1 MIRALLR
8 RGEQGMASIEMAI
21 LAPVLLFAMVVVIMG
36 GRIMVASNAAESA
49 GGSAARAASLART
62 PGEAAAAAQRVAASS
77 LSGEGLQCGSGPEV
91 ATDVSNWA
99 GRPGTV
105 TVVITCQ
112 VQLSDIGMPG
122 IPGSR
127 TITAT
132 ATSPVD
138 PWRGQ

>member
-49 GGSAARAASLART
+49 GGSAAR
-62 PGEAAAAAQRVAASS
+62 AASS